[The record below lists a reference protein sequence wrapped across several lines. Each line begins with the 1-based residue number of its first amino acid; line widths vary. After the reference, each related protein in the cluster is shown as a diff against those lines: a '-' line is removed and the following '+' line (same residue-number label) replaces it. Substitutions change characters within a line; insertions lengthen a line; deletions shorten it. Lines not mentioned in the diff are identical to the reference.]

1 VFPTGFATAS
11 WTCIDRLHFQLL
23 PSKRDVTG
31 YRARPSASSEVDEMN
46 GIDRKAPAA
55 RRSFG
60 LRFTRRHV
68 DLVRVSSA
76 LCSL

>member
-1 VFPTGFATAS
+1 MGSIGT
-11 WTCIDRLHFQLL
+11 DR
-23 PSKRDVTG
+23 D
-31 YRARPSASSEVDEMN
+31 
-46 GIDRKAPAA
+46 APAA

-76 LCSL
+76 LCSF